1 MLFLHRFPE
10 HCQATIIYMFE
21 LCIHNCI
28 FTIVYSHCTILSL
41 LLFSDTFSKKRFSRF
56 SLKLLNPTL
65 DKIYQKIVNPYYFS
79 VCCQIRSR
87 DLSYLMF
94 FTIFLSWYQRQNF
107 QMFSYYRGSIAT
119 VPFAYIKVCRHFL
132 LSLQRNKKY

>member
-1 MLFLHRFPE
+1 MPISMRLLTNVVLHRLPE

-94 FTIFLSWYQRQNF
+94 LRFFFHGIRDRIFKCSAIIE
-107 QMFSYYRGSIAT
+107 G
-119 VPFAYIKVCRHFL
+119 
-132 LSLQRNKKY
+132 LQPQYPLHI